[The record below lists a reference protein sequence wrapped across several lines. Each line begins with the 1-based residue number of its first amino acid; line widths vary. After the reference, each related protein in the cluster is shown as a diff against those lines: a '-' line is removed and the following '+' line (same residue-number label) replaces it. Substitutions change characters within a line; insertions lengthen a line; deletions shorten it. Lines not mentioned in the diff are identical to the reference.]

1 LRIRITR
8 PPPAPRMDGFDVGG
22 FQFNRIY
29 NVPQELGRYLI
40 VAGYGEPTSPAVE
53 RSHDQPPRKRPRRK

>member
-1 LRIRITR
+1 
-8 PPPAPRMDGFDVGG
+8 MDGFDVSG

-29 NVPQELGRYLI
+29 NVAQELGRYLI
-40 VAGYGEPTSPAVE
+40 VAGYGEPASPAVE

>member
-1 LRIRITR
+1 
-8 PPPAPRMDGFDVGG
+8 MDGFDVGG

-40 VAGYGEPTSPAVE
+40 VAGYGVPADPTAE
-53 RSHDQPPRKRPRRK
+53 RSHDRPQRTGPKRRK